1 MTPVL
6 ETRNLCKNFGGVAAA
21 RDVALTVE
29 QGARHALIGPNGAGK
44 TTLINLIAGVLRPSA
59 GRILLDG
66 ADITGMPQHKRVKQ
80 GMARTFQVSQ
90 LFSGM
95 TPLEST
101 ALAVAE
107 RRGMAGRWWRPLD
120 EAKSIFDEAAGL
132 LDDIGL
138 LDCADEPT
146 VRLPYGRRRLV
157 EIALALA
164 LKPRLLLLDEP
175 AAGVPHS
182 ESAELFARI
191 AALPRD
197 VTVLLIEHDMD
208 IVFRFAERITVLA
221 NGAILAEGSPGKVAA
236 DATVREVYLGPAA
249 NG

>member
-1 MTPVL
+1 MTLVL
-6 ETRNLCKNFGGVAAA
+6 ETRGLCKNFGGVAAA
-21 RDVALTVE
+21 RDVALTID

-44 TTLINLIAGVLRPSA
+44 TTLINLITGVLRPST

-66 ADITGMPQHKRVKQ
+66 ADITDMAQHMRVKR

-90 LFSGM
+90 LFPGL
-95 TPLEST
+95 TPLESV

-107 RRGMAGRWWRPLD
+107 RRGLAARWWRPLGH
-120 EAKSIFDEAAGL
+120 EGVVFDEAAGL
-132 LDDIGL
+132 LDDVGL

-146 VRLPYGRRRLV
+146 VRLPYGRQRLM

-175 AAGVPHS
+175 AAGVPRA

-191 AALPRD
+191 AALPRE

-221 NGAILAEGSPGKVAA
+221 NGRILADGSPEAVAA
-236 DATVREVYLGPAA
+236 NAAVREVYLGPVPDA
-249 NG
+249 